1 MTLNTVDIISIDLT
15 FDTSFVQIM
24 FWVVRDIA
32 LSSKPLLDIALS
44 NKVLAKA
51 TDWVCSVHCFII
63 YKYTLPMKNST
74 HPLDMNK
81 EKMFSHLQKRCSF
94 GFLLVSAF
102 YYNIYQ

>member
-44 NKVLAKA
+44 NNVLAKA
-51 TDWVCSVHCFII
+51 TDWVCSVHGFSI
-63 YKYTLPMKNST
+63 YKYTLPMKNSS
-74 HPLDMNK
+74 HPLNMNK
-81 EKMFSHLQKRCSF
+81 EKIAKKL
-94 GFLLVSAF
+94 
-102 YYNIYQ
+102 